1 MDFKDQINKLV
12 TPDFME
18 KIIQLRRHLHRH
30 PELSFQEQKT
40 SAFIREQLD
49 SWGIPYRY
57 PLVDTGLVASIKGNG
72 PGKCVAVR
80 ADMDA
85 LPIIENS
92 EVEFQSENSGVMA
105 LSTTP

>member
-1 MDFKDQINKLV
+1 MDFKDHINKLV

-18 KIIQLRRHLHRH
+18 KILQMRRHLHRY

-49 SWGIPYRY
+49 GWGISYRY
-57 PLVDTGLVASIKGNG
+57 PLVNTGLVASIKGIG

-85 LPIIENS
+85 LPIIEKS
-92 EVEFQSENSGVMA
+92 EVEFQSENSGVMHA
-105 LSTTP
+105 